1 MEKKQNLKYKRCLK
15 GVGGILWVA
24 GLLIAGSDSP
34 YMPWINGTG
43 LILFF
48 CASILFGKV
57 LQSIESENDN
67 IIPRK
72 LTERPPLCLKIRFS
86 E

>member
-1 MEKKQNLKYKRCLK
+1 MEKNQNLKYKKCLT
-15 GVGGILWVA
+15 GAAGILWVA

-34 YMPWINGTG
+34 YMPWVNGIG

-48 CASILFGKV
+48 CASIMLGKV
-57 LQSIESENDN
+57 FQSIESGDDN
-67 IIPRK
+67 TIPIK
-72 LTERPPLCLKIRFS
+72 LTERPLLCLKIRFS